1 MDGESGYTRRSIAG
15 VHRAYKLYWAVI
27 ACILAGSCAL
37 VLYHEGQKAGM
48 WDIATHPRGDIT
60 YSVDRRLGLA
70 GVAGAHD
77 AFKAWDAAN
86 PDITLTVSDTWEHA
100 DVRVARMDAF
110 CTGMTLSYGCAC
122 IGLSPLCPDVENLLR
137 WGDLECHVPSGA
149 TIGVSRGLHARDG
162 TPVMF
167 TRDQM
172 RDLVAHEFGHNLGL
186 RHSSGDETHLMYGQY
201 DPIPYSD
208 HGYVVP
214 DEIAGGA
221 ARIIHDLPI
230 EPHVLLESH
239 CLQ

>member
-1 MDGESGYTRRSIAG
+1 
-15 VHRAYKLYWAVI
+15 
-27 ACILAGSCAL
+27 
-37 VLYHEGQKAGM
+37 M
-48 WDIATHPRGDIT
+48 WDIAAHPRGDIT

-77 AFKAWDAAN
+77 AFEAWDAAN
-86 PDITLTVSDTWEHA
+86 PDITLSVSDTWEHA
-100 DVRVARMDAF
+100 DVRVAHMDAF
-110 CTGMTLSYGCAC
+110 CTGMMLSYGCAC

-186 RHSSGDETHLMYGQY
+186 RHNSGDETHLMYGQY

-221 ARIIHDLPI
+221 ARIILDLPI
-230 EPHVLLESH
+230 KPHALIESL